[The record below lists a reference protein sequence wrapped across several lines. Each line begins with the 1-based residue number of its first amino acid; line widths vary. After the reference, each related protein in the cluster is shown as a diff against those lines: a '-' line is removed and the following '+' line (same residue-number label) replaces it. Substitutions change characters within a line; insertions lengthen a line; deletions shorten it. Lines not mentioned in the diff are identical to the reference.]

1 MAWLPAIVAFP
12 FGLALGSFMT
22 VVAERVP
29 AGVSVVSPRSRC
41 PRCGAEIANRDN
53 IPLVGWI
60 LLRGR
65 CRSCGARISARY
77 PLLELSS
84 AVLFSGAFLVY
95 DSVWVALAVA
105 FLLVLMPAIAVID
118 IEHRIIPNRLMYPAL
133 IAFPAYLVVARLFGA
148 PVDLVRMVA
157 GFALYGGALFVVAI
171 VSRGMGMGDVKLAA
185 LIGVV
190 LGSLGLGYV
199 GVAAGAAI
207 VLGGLGAVVALLLGR
222 GRKAAIP
229 FGPYLAAGAV
239 VGAFWG
245 ASISA
250 WYLRTFVGS

>member
-1 MAWLPAIVAFP
+1 AQRLDGSGTEGRVRTMAWLPAIVAFP

-105 FLLVLMPAIAVID
+105 FLLVLMPAIAEID
-118 IEHRIIPNRLMYPAL
+118 IE
-133 IAFPAYLVVARLFGA
+133 
-148 PVDLVRMVA
+148 
-157 GFALYGGALFVVAI
+157 
-171 VSRGMGMGDVKLAA
+171 
-185 LIGVV
+185 
-190 LGSLGLGYV
+190 
-199 GVAAGAAI
+199 
-207 VLGGLGAVVALLLGR
+207 
-222 GRKAAIP
+222 
-229 FGPYLAAGAV
+229 
-239 VGAFWG
+239 
-245 ASISA
+245 
-250 WYLRTFVGS
+250 